1 MPAGVFNVNSTMSS
15 TDQLLI
21 EAKRVRDSG
30 VLGDARLRQ
39 LFDYLL
45 EKTVAGESPKE
56 LVIAM
61 DVFGKGADFSV
72 GEDALVRVYVHK
84 LRKALSSFYGS
95 AAASGGYALQLP
107 KGDYRL
113 HLQIPPADVPGPGAD
128 TDVGKG
134 LSSRRVNLWR
144 VGCFILGAV
153 AIALLLFAA
162 LENRNPDGLAD
173 VRRSPVW
180 SDLLTDGRP
189 ITIVIGDYYLLGET
203 DDSLEV
209 KRLVREFD
217 INSRADFDH
226 YRMQHPDDARH
237 LVDVGFRY
245 LPTASASALRH
256 VMAVLA
262 PADRRI
268 SVRMMSELPVSAFKS
283 SDVIYIGF
291 VSGMG
296 MLQDTVFK
304 GSRLN
309 VGFSYDE
316 LIDATTGHS
325 YVSQEVSQVQNDE
338 NAPERRSPYHDY
350 GLFAKLRGPAGN
362 VLMIIAGTRDE
373 GVEETSEELTNHS
386 SLTGITSQID
396 ATKPFEGLLEVG
408 ALEGVDMSGRL
419 IFVAPRTESDV
430 TAQESKA
437 ASSPR

>member
-1 MPAGVFNVNSTMSS
+1 MAAGVFNVNSTMS
-15 TDQLLI
+15 TDQLLL
-21 EAKRVRDSG
+21 EAKRVRESG

-45 EKTVAGESPKE
+45 ERTVAGESPKE

-61 DVFGKGADFSV
+61 DVFGKGADFNV

-84 LRKALSSFYGS
+84 LRKALASFYGS
-95 AAASGGYALQLP
+95 AAAGGGYALQLP

-113 HLQIPPADVPGPGAD
+113 HLQLPVDIPAPGAD
-128 TDVGKG
+128 TEVKKG
-134 LSSRRVNLWR
+134 ALTRRVGSWLLACSLLGAMAGALL
-144 VGCFILGAV
+144 VFIL
-153 AIALLLFAA
+153 

-180 SDLLTDGRP
+180 SDLLADGRP
-189 ITIVIGDYYLLGET
+189 IIIVIGDYYLLGET
-203 DDSLEV
+203 DSSLEV
-209 KRLVREFD
+209 KRLIREFD
-217 INSRADFDH
+217 INSRTDLDR

-256 VMAVLA
+256 VVAVLA
-262 PADRRI
+262 AADRRI
-268 SVRMMSELPVSAFKS
+268 SVRMMSELPVSAFKT

-309 VGFSYDE
+309 VGYSYDE
-316 LIDATTGHS
+316 LIDSTTGHS
-325 YVSQEVSQVQNDE
+325 YVSQEVSQVQNDSDASE
-338 NAPERRSPYHDY
+338 SRAPYHDY

-373 GVEETSEELTNHS
+373 GVEETGEELTS
-386 SLTGITSQID
+386 AAVLKGITAQVD

-408 ALEGVDMSGRL
+408 ALGGVDMNGRL
-419 IFVAPRTESDV
+419 IFVAPRNAPDLT
-430 TAQESKA
+430 TQGSKA
-437 ASSPR
+437 ASSPP